1 MNAPPVEGKTSKEY
15 RTVAVLPKPHFHF
28 PNPGGGLPTRT
39 RLQRERTPFDNNS
52 NMKKFKLL
60 NQGDNDDAEPDSAVI
75 NRNRFSSTKLLVLFL
90 PDSNGRIVWDVF
102 IFLVIWYNSVIT
114 PIRIFI
120 MSGHDSTPQAL
131 VSLDVVFDFIFVA
144 DTILRFYRPYVD
156 GNTGQIVMD
165 PQLIRS
171 KYMGSFSFYI
181 NAIACIPIIKLPISQ
196 VLSVDQQTSLLTYFN
211 VLRMIRVLH
220 LPGQFQELKEF
231 KERKGPVNEP
241 VFRMYVIL
249 FFMLLFMCQCGCLY
263 FGLSTLLVVDD
274 ICPAPGNFVDDV
286 LGEELWVAQDTVITN
301 VMDTRVCEVETTIDC
316 EDCPQAVFFTR
327 SLYFLMQTIFTI
339 GYGDSVVPSKS
350 SVEMVL
356 GCIFMVFGVAAYAL
370 TIANMTSVLANLDV
384 VNMQFRHEMDTV
396 SQWMAFRSLP
406 IQLKQQITTF
416 FSYLSRS
423 QHGVL
428 DEKLLGELPP
438 RLRAELAESKIQL
451 LTQVPFFNENRSDAF
466 LSLVASALKR
476 RVYTPGTFIIHQA
489 EMQRELLI
497 IKSGKADILLEGVPD
512 AVGSLLPG
520 DFIGDYQLLF
530 GTVNQVSV
538 RTVDFTEALV
548 LTFAELQQVMSHPH
562 NVEFAFAKLGGGTF
576 RQSND
581 DGCIETIYETKESM
595 KKIMS
600 TSNTILGGK
609 TRSKLKDMMAEHDI
623 VTKEFRILPNSKVHL
638 YWDVFSIAAILYYS
652 IDAPIRIAS
661 SYRVSTLASSY
672 DYGFIVGYCIDA
684 MFIVDMILRASVYA
698 YSSYEHGRTI
708 IVTNKSQI
716 RQKYL
721 SSGKFKIDLLAIVPF
736 DLIAAGT
743 SSYHSLFR
751 LSKLVR
757 VSQIPQVVS
766 NFQNHLDACLSIKTT
781 ETQRSVLL
789 MLLYSVLLIVWSSA
803 AWNALRPGESG
814 IISVYWAITTLS
826 TVGYGDVTPNDF
838 VETAYALVVGAVG
851 AVFTAAVVANVT
863 SFFHDAELSENNYE
877 HKMNCIK
884 RFVER
889 HKIPHDSAQRVIEY
903 FDFIN
908 EEQDGL
914 NESVILR
921 EAIPD
926 HLTSSILVHITQ
938 PMVEACDFFA
948 DCEAG
953 LIRKIMTSLEQ
964 VFFGAQCM
972 VLGSHVPSNSMYF
985 IKKGMVH
992 LMKEEEAGKSLKVI
1006 RKLDA
1011 NDSFAEGCLVE
1022 YWEENPYLAQT
1033 ASECELW
1040 TLKRSVFQKI
1050 LVEFPCS
1057 RKLLKQINTKHK
1069 NDDQHRRRASVHDA
1083 LKAAERAKRNA
1094 TRYIHPHSLF
1104 IQGWFGVILG
1114 VTLYSMIVLPFRVAF
1129 LENYE
1134 ISPAWV
1140 FFDYFG
1146 DCIFLVDFL
1155 FRANFEAFF
1164 DVNNNLVVDHK
1175 LIFQRFVKSGKVK
1188 WHVLSMMP
1196 LEVLTLPLP
1205 SLCPLWRLQT
1215 WSLFRLNKLLRAIE
1229 MPSLIRSVE
1238 SSLAKV
1244 GVKVPKNP
1252 LKVVKLL
1259 LVILLLAHL
1268 NSCVF
1273 FAIANFDQHANSGDL
1288 FAQHNWANAEG
1299 LLGSSPTC
1307 PGVAVSLEMVSQQ
1320 YTAGL
1325 YWAMATITTAG
1336 YGDITADLNS
1346 LQEILYSTLI
1356 LIVSMLVYT
1365 LVIASLEDIVSQLD
1379 VTSSLYKMKSDKSAT
1394 YAQIQCLP
1402 ESLKGKICAYND
1414 QLWRSHLGVKGEKL
1428 LKYISPSF
1436 KSELI
1441 QGMAMQYLERAF
1453 FLKDCNADFVHNILQ
1468 CLELEIYLSD
1478 DYLFREG
1485 ERGDVLHFL
1494 VNGSVDLLTSQ
1505 GVKFKTLSN
1514 CTLGET
1520 SFFLFEPQICSAKAV
1535 DSCEVFQLRMPT
1547 FMNELDDYQLSSQFR
1562 EYLAANHSSLHE
1574 AKASIENTIT
1584 NLSSSK
1590 MVKFFDAND
1599 DVVKVPKGIILPDSN
1614 FRVAWDIAL
1623 FFGLLYLITAVPLQ
1637 ISFSSIGRVNF
1648 LVDVLVDVFFL
1659 TDVYC
1664 RLRKFAV
1671 VKNGILV
1678 SRPKDFRELYRQT
1691 KFHLDL
1697 ICAIPASIL
1706 AFSLG
1711 VRNQYYGICRLFQFL
1726 RTLSFVN
1733 ALECVTD
1740 IVSTKTRFAVTTATL
1755 RVTQIFMIILILT
1768 HWFSCSFH
1776 FIGDQGAEFDD
1787 TWIIA
1792 DEMQHESMGRRYLRS
1807 FYWSLYTITT
1817 IGYGSV
1823 PVVSIRE
1830 RVFAMLT
1837 MAVGA
1842 VICDA
1847 GLTAVLASILQNKDR
1862 QAGSNNRRI
1871 QCTKLFM
1878 STNDVDESLQSRI
1891 LEYFAYADD
1900 EMHNIDETDIL
1911 NDLSSSL
1918 RSEVLS
1924 HFSYESLRDCTY
1936 FADIS
1941 DGAIFSLIKNLEPYL
1956 AVTGEKLSVIGEPC
1970 YALYVFQKGSV
1981 RSKDATGSVANV
1993 AEGAII
1999 GHLATQATSHKE
2011 GLPTH
2016 SLQINLL
2023 SANLSKSKNGSPYVI
2038 VKTGRFRCRSLI
2050 KSTRNWMET
2059 IDMKVKVLSGEKSHK
2074 TELIVKEWR
2083 KRQSHVVV
2091 GYGEIIVT
2099 ESSLGEVMVCPLL
2112 DDRGRNAG
2120 TIELRAT
2127 LCCLSKSES
2136 LTSHEM
2142 TSTALNFSHLYRLP
2156 VSAAEELR
2164 NYLDLS
2170 RSTNFVERIPE
2181 GLKMKGSVAFDAGT
2195 IDWDLPILVNEPS

>member
-1 MNAPPVEGKTSKEY
+1 
-15 RTVAVLPKPHFHF
+15 
-28 PNPGGGLPTRT
+28 
-39 RLQRERTPFDNNS
+39 
-52 NMKKFKLL
+52 MKNFKLL
-60 NQGDNDDAEPDSAVI
+60 HQGDSDADLVT
-75 NRNRFSSTKLLVLFL
+75 NRNRFSYKIAQLFL
-90 PDSNGRIVWDVF
+90 PDSNVRIVWDVF
-102 IFLVIWYNSVIT
+102 VFLVIWYNSVIT

-131 VSLDVVFDFIFVA
+131 VSLDVGFDFVFVA

-156 GNTGQIVMD
+156 GNTGQIVID

-171 KYMGSFSFYI
+171 KYMGSVSFYI
-181 NAIACIPIIKLPISQ
+181 NSIACIPIIKLPISQ
-196 VLSVDQQTSLLTYFN
+196 VLSVNQQTSLLTYFN

-220 LPGQFQELKEF
+220 LPEQFQELKRF

-241 VFRMYVIL
+241 VFRMHVIL

-274 ICPAPGNFVDDV
+274 ICPAPDNFVDDV

-301 VMDTRVCEVETTIDC
+301 VMDTRVCKVEPTIHC
-316 EDCPQAVFFTR
+316 EECPQTIFFIRT
-327 SLYFLMQTIFTI
+327 LYFLMQTIFTI

-350 SVEMVL
+350 SVEMAL
-356 GCIFMVFGVAAYAL
+356 GCVFMIFGVFAYAL

-384 VNMQFRHEMDTV
+384 VNMQFRHEMDTI
-396 SQWMAFRSLP
+396 SHWMAFRSMP
-406 IQLKQQITTF
+406 TQLKQQISTF

-438 RLRAELAESKIQL
+438 RLKIELAESYIPL
-451 LTQVPFFNENRSDAF
+451 LTKVPFFNERRSDTL

-476 RVYTPGTFIIHQA
+476 RVYTPGSLIIHQA
-489 EMQRELLI
+489 DMQRELVI
-497 IKSGKADILLEGVPD
+497 IKSGKADILLQGVPD

-530 GTVNQVSV
+530 GTVNQVTV

-548 LTFAELQQVMSHPH
+548 LTFAEFKQVMNHPH
-562 NVEFAFAKLGGGTF
+562 NDEFAFAKLGGTF

-595 KKIMS
+595 KKILA
-600 TSNTILGGK
+600 TANTILSGK
-609 TRSKLKDMMAEHDI
+609 TRSKLKDMMAEHEV

-638 YWDVFSIAAILYYS
+638 YWDVFSIASILYYS
-652 IDAPIRIAS
+652 IDVPIRIAS
-661 SYRVSTLASSY
+661 SYRASTLASTY
-672 DYGFIVGYCIDA
+672 DYGFIVSYCIDA

-698 YSSYEHGRTI
+698 YSCYEHGRTI

-721 SSGKFKIDLLAIVPF
+721 SSGKFKVDLFAIVPF

-757 VSQIPQVVS
+757 VSQIPHGVS
-766 NFQNHLDACLSIKTT
+766 NLQTHLDACLNIKTT
-781 ETQRSVLL
+781 ETQRSILL
-789 MLLYSVLLIVWSSA
+789 MFLYSVLLIVWSSA
-803 AWNALRPGESG
+803 GWNALRPGESG
-814 IISVYWAITTLS
+814 VISVYWAITTLS
-826 TVGYGDVTPNDF
+826 TVGYGDVTPEDF
-838 VETAYALVVGAVG
+838 VETTYALVVGAVG

-863 SFFHDAELSENNYE
+863 SFFHDAELSEHNYE

-903 FDFIN
+903 FDYIDQ
-908 EEQDGL
+908 EQDGL

-921 EAIPD
+921 ESIPD
-926 HLTSSILVHITQ
+926 HLASNVLVHITQ
-938 PMVEACDFFA
+938 PMVDACDFFA
-948 DCEAG
+948 DCESG

-964 VFFGAQCM
+964 VFFGAQYM
-972 VLGSHVPSNSMYF
+972 VLTSHVPSNNMYF

-992 LMKEEEAGKSLKVI
+992 LMKEDDKDKSVKII

-1022 YWEENPYLAQT
+1022 YWEKNPFLAQT

-1040 TLKRSVFQKI
+1040 ALKRSVFQQI
-1050 LVEFPCS
+1050 LVQFPRS
-1057 RKLLKQINTKHK
+1057 RALLKRSNTKQ
-1069 NDDQHRRRASVHDA
+1069 NDEQHRRRASVHEA
-1083 LKAAERAKRNA
+1083 LKAAERVKRGA

-1129 LENYE
+1129 MENYE

-1140 FFDYFG
+1140 FFDYCG
-1146 DCIFLVDFL
+1146 DFIFLVDFL

-1164 DVNNNLVVDHK
+1164 DENNNLVVDHK
-1175 LIFQRFVKSGKVK
+1175 AIWQRFVNSGKVK

-1196 LEVLTLPLP
+1196 LEVLSLAFPT
-1205 SLCPLWRLQT
+1205 LCPLWRLQT

-1229 MPSLIRSVE
+1229 MPSLIGSVE
-1238 SSLAKV
+1238 SSLVKV
-1244 GVKVPKNP
+1244 GAKVPKNP

-1273 FAIANFDQHANSGDL
+1273 FTIANLNQHANSGDL
-1288 FAQHNWANAEG
+1288 NAQHNWANAEG
-1299 LLGSSPTC
+1299 LLGKSPTC
-1307 PGVAVSLEMVSQQ
+1307 PGEAVSLEMVSQQ

-1325 YWAMATITTAG
+1325 YWAMATITTVG

-1356 LIVSMLVYT
+1356 LIVGMSVYT

-1379 VTSSLYKMKSDKSAT
+1379 VTSSLHKMKTDKVNS

-1402 ESLKGKICAYND
+1402 ESLKAKLFAYND
-1414 QLWRSHLGVKGEKL
+1414 QLWHSHLGVKGEKL
-1428 LKYISPSF
+1428 LKYISPSL

-1441 QGMAMQYLERAF
+1441 QDMALPYLESAF
-1453 FLKDCNADFVHNILQ
+1453 FLKDCNADFVHYIMQ
-1468 CLELEIYLSD
+1468 CLELEIYLPD

-1485 ERGDVLHFL
+1485 ERGDALHFL

-1505 GVKFKTLSN
+1505 GVKFKTVSN

-1520 SFFLFEPQICSAKAV
+1520 SFFLFEPQICSAKADV
-1535 DSCEVFQLRMPT
+1535 SCEVFQLRTVT
-1547 FMNELDDYQLSSQFR
+1547 FMNGLDDYQLSSHFR
-1562 EYLAANHSSLHE
+1562 KYLAAHHSSLQE
-1574 AKASIENTIT
+1574 AKASILNTIT

-1590 MVKFFDAND
+1590 MVRFLDANN
-1599 DVVKVPKGIILPDSN
+1599 DVVNVPKGVILPDSN

-1623 FFGLLYLITAVPLQ
+1623 LVGLLYLIMSIPVQ
-1637 ISFSSIGRVNF
+1637 ISFASIGIVNF
-1648 LVDVLVDVFFL
+1648 IVDLVVDAFFL
-1659 TDVYC
+1659 MDVYC

-1671 VKNGILV
+1671 VKNGFLV
-1678 SRPKDFRELYRQT
+1678 TRPKDFGKLYRT
-1691 KFHLDL
+1691 TGLYLHLV
-1697 ICAIPASIL
+1697 CVFPASIL
-1706 AFSLG
+1706 AFALG

-1726 RTLSFVN
+1726 RVFSFVKY
-1733 ALECVTD
+1733 LEGVTE
-1740 IVSTKTRFAVTTATL
+1740 IVSTKTRFTVTTATL

-1776 FIGDQGAEFDD
+1776 FIGVQGAEFDD
-1787 TWIIA
+1787 TWINV
-1792 DEMQHESMGRRYLRS
+1792 DEMQHESLGRRYLRS
-1807 FYWSLYTITT
+1807 FYWSLYSITT

-1823 PVVSIRE
+1823 PVVSIHE
-1830 RVFAMLT
+1830 RIFAMLV

-1847 GLTAVLASILQNKDR
+1847 GLTAVLASILQNKDH
-1862 QAGSNNRRI
+1862 QAGTNNRRI
-1871 QCTKLFM
+1871 ACTKLFM

-1891 LEYFAYADD
+1891 LDFFAYLDD
-1900 EMHNIDETDIL
+1900 EMRNIDETDIL
-1911 NDLSSSL
+1911 SDLSSSL

-1924 HFSYESLRDCTY
+1924 HFSYDSLRDCAY
-1936 FADIS
+1936 FDDIS
-1941 DGAIFSLIKNLEPYL
+1941 DGAIHSLIKNLEPYL
-1956 AVTGEKLSVIGEPC
+1956 AVTGEKLSVIGERC
-1970 YALYVFQKGSV
+1970 HALYVFQKGSV
-1981 RSKDATGSVANV
+1981 RTKDATGSVANL

-2023 SANLSKSKNGSPYVI
+2023 SANLSKSKNGNPYVI
-2038 VKTGRFRCRSLI
+2038 VKNGRYRCRSLI

-2059 IDMKVKVLSGEKSHK
+2059 IDMKVKVESAEMGHK

-2083 KRQSHVVV
+2083 KRQNHVVV
-2091 GYGEIIVT
+2091 GYGKIIVT
-2099 ESSLGEVMVCPLL
+2099 ESSLGGVMVCPIH
-2112 DDRGRNAG
+2112 DDRGRNVG
-2120 TIELRAT
+2120 TIELRAK
-2127 LCCLSKSES
+2127 LCRLSTSDS

-2142 TSTALNFSHLYRLP
+2142 TTTALNFSHLYRLP
-2156 VSAAEELR
+2156 VSVDKELR
-2164 NYLDLS
+2164 KYLDLS
-2170 RSTNFVERIPE
+2170 RRSNFVERVPVE
-2181 GLKMKGSVAFDAGT
+2181 GKIGLDSASDC
-2195 IDWDLPILVNEPS
+2195 DWDLPIILNEKG

>member
-1 MNAPPVEGKTSKEY
+1 
-15 RTVAVLPKPHFHF
+15 
-28 PNPGGGLPTRT
+28 
-39 RLQRERTPFDNNS
+39 
-52 NMKKFKLL
+52 
-60 NQGDNDDAEPDSAVI
+60 
-75 NRNRFSSTKLLVLFL
+75 
-90 PDSNGRIVWDVF
+90 
-102 IFLVIWYNSVIT
+102 VIWYNSIIT

-131 VSLDVVFDFIFVA
+131 ISLDVVFDFVFVA

-165 PQLIRS
+165 QQLIRS
-171 KYMGSFSFYI
+171 KYMGSFTLYI
-181 NAIACIPIIKLPISQ
+181 NAIACIPIIKLPISLL
-196 VLSVDQQTSLLTYFN
+196 LSANQQTSLLTYFN
-211 VLRMIRVLH
+211 VFRMIRVLH
-220 LPGQFQELKEF
+220 LPEQFQELKRF

-241 VFRMYVIL
+241 VFRMYIIL
-249 FFMLLFMCQCGCLY
+249 FFMILFMCQCGCLY
-263 FGLSTLLVVDD
+263 FGLSTLLTVDD
-274 ICPAPGNFVDDV
+274 ICPAPENFVDDV
-286 LGEELWVAQDTVITN
+286 LGEELWVALDTVTTN
-301 VMDTRVCEVETTIDC
+301 VMDTRVCEIEPSIDC
-316 EDCPQAVFFTR
+316 EECPQTIFFTR

-350 SVEMVL
+350 SVEMAL
-356 GCIFMVFGVAAYAL
+356 GCVFMVFGVVAYAM

-396 SQWMAFRSLP
+396 SHWMAFRSLP
-406 IQLKQQITTF
+406 IQLKQQISTF

-438 RLRAELAESKIQL
+438 RLRTELAESNIQL
-451 LTQVPFFNENRSDAF
+451 LTKVPFFNENRSDTF
-466 LSLVASALKR
+466 LSLAASALKR
-476 RVYTPGTFIIHQA
+476 RVYTPGSFIIHQA
-489 EMQRELLI
+489 EMQRELII
-497 IKSGKADILLEGVPD
+497 IKTGKADILLEGVPD

-538 RTVDFTEALV
+538 RTVDYTEALV
-548 LTFAELQQVMSHPH
+548 LTFAEFKQVMSHPH
-562 NVEFAFAKLGGGTF
+562 NDEFAFAKLGGTF
-576 RQSND
+576 RQSHD
-581 DGCIETIYETKESM
+581 DGCIETIYETKESL

-600 TSNTILGGK
+600 TANTILGGK
-609 TRSKLKDMMAEHDI
+609 SRSKLMDMMAEHEI
-623 VTKEFRILPNSKVHL
+623 VTKEFRILPNSKIHV
-638 YWDVFSIAAILYYS
+638 YWDVFSIASILYYS

-661 SYRVSTLASSY
+661 SYRASALASSY

-721 SSGKFKIDLLAIVPF
+721 SSGKFKIDLLAVVPF

-751 LSKLVR
+751 LSKLIR
-757 VSQIPQVVS
+757 VSQIPQAAS
-766 NFQNHLDACLSIKTT
+766 NLQNHLDACLHIKTT

-789 MLLYSVLLIVWSSA
+789 MLMYSLLLIVWSSA
-803 AWNALRPGESG
+803 GWNALRQGESG
-814 IISVYWAITTLS
+814 VISVYWALTTLS
-826 TVGYGDVTPNDF
+826 TVGYGDVTPEDF
-838 VETAYALVVGAVG
+838 VETVYALIVGAVG

-863 SFFHDAELSENNYE
+863 SFFHDAELSEHNYE
-877 HKMNCIK
+877 HQMNCIK
-884 RFVER
+884 RYVER
-889 HKIPHDSAQRVIEY
+889 HKISHDSSQRVLEY
-903 FDFIN
+903 FDYV
-908 EEQDGL
+908 EQEQDGL
-914 NESVILR
+914 SESVILR

-926 HLTSSILVHITQ
+926 HLASNVLIHITQ

-948 DCEAG
+948 DCEIG
-953 LIRKIMTSLEQ
+953 FIRKIMTSLEQ
-964 VFFGAQCM
+964 VFFGAQCLVM
-972 VLGSHVPSNSMYF
+972 NKHVPSNSMYF
-985 IKKGMVH
+985 IKKGLVH
-992 LMKEEEAGKSLKVI
+992 LMKADEEDESLKVI

-1011 NDSFAEGCLVE
+1011 NDCFAEGCLVE
-1022 YWEENPYLAQT
+1022 YWEKNPFLAQT

-1040 TLKRSVFQKI
+1040 TLKRSVFQQI
-1050 LVEFPCS
+1050 LVEFPRS
-1057 RKLLKQINTKHK
+1057 RTLLKQINTKQ
-1069 NDDQHRRRASVHDA
+1069 NDEQYRRRASVHDA

-1155 FRANFEAFF
+1155 FRASFEAFF
-1164 DVNNNLVVDHK
+1164 DENNNLVVDHK
-1175 LIFQRFVKSGKVK
+1175 AIWQHFVKSGKVK
-1188 WHVLSMMP
+1188 WHILSIMP
-1196 LEVLTLPLP
+1196 LEVLTLAFPT
-1205 SLCPLWRLQT
+1205 LCPLWRLQT
-1215 WSLFRLNKLLRAIE
+1215 WSLFRLNKLLRVIE

-1259 LVILLLAHL
+1259 LVILLLAHI
-1268 NSCVF
+1268 NACVF
-1273 FAIANFDQHANSGDL
+1273 FAIANFNQHANSGDL
-1288 FAQHNWANAEG
+1288 NAQHNWANAEG
-1299 LLGSSPTC
+1299 LVGSSPTC
-1307 PGVAVSLEMVSQQ
+1307 PGEAVPLEMVGQQ

-1325 YWAMATITTAG
+1325 YWAMATISTAG

-1356 LIVSMLVYT
+1356 LIVGMLVYT
-1365 LVIASLEDIVSQLD
+1365 LVIASLEDIVAQLD
-1379 VTSSLYKMKSDKSAT
+1379 VTSSLYKIKTDRANT

-1402 ESLKGKICAYND
+1402 ESLKGKIGAYND
-1414 QLWRSHLGVKGEKL
+1414 QLWRSHLGVKGDKL
-1428 LKYISPSF
+1428 LKYVSPAL

-1441 QGMAMQYLERAF
+1441 VDAIMPYLEKVF
-1453 FLKDCNADFVHNILQ
+1453 FLKDCNADFVHCIMQ

-1485 ERGDVLHFL
+1485 ERGDALHIL
-1494 VNGSVDLLTSQ
+1494 VSGSVDLLTSQ
-1505 GVKFKTLSN
+1505 GVKFKTVSY

-1520 SFFLFEPQICSAKAV
+1520 SFFLFEPQICSAKAA
-1535 DSCEVFQLRMPT
+1535 DSCEVFQLRMAT
-1547 FMNELDDYQLSSQFR
+1547 FLNGLDDYQLSSQFR
-1562 EYLAANHSSLHE
+1562 EYLAAHHSSLQE

-1599 DVVKVPKGIILPDSN
+1599 DIVKVPKGVILPDSN
-1614 FRVAWDIAL
+1614 FRVVWDITL
-1623 FFGLLYLITAVPLQ
+1623 FLGLLYLITSIPLQ
-1637 ISFSSIGRVNF
+1637 ISFAGIGMVNLIIDLF
-1648 LVDVLVDVFFL
+1648 VDAFFL
-1659 TDVYC
+1659 MDVYC

-1671 VKNGILV
+1671 VKNGYLV
-1678 SRPKDFRELYRQT
+1678 SRPNDFGKLYRET
-1691 KFHLDL
+1691 DFHLDL
-1697 ICAIPASIL
+1697 VCVFPASIL
-1706 AFSLG
+1706 AFAFG
-1711 VRNQYYGICRLFQFL
+1711 VRNQFYGICRLFQFL
-1726 RTLSFVN
+1726 RVLSFVKY
-1733 ALECVTD
+1733 LEGVTE
-1740 IVSTKTRFAVTTATL
+1740 ILSTKTRFTVTTATL
-1755 RVTQIFMIILILT
+1755 RLTQIFMIILILT

-1787 TWIIA
+1787 TWIIV
-1792 DEMQHESMGRRYLRS
+1792 DEMQHESIGRRYLRS

-1823 PVVSIRE
+1823 PVISIHE
-1830 RVFAMLT
+1830 RLFSMLA

-1847 GLTAVLASILQNKDR
+1847 GLTAVLASILQNKDK
-1862 QAGSNNRRI
+1862 QAGTNNRRI

-1878 STNDVDESLQSRI
+1878 ATNDVDERLQSKI

-1900 EMHNIDETDIL
+1900 EMRNIDETDIL
-1911 NDLSSSL
+1911 NDFSSSL

-1924 HFSYESLRDCTY
+1924 HFSFDSLRDCTY
-1936 FADIS
+1936 FDDIS

-1970 YALYVFQKGSV
+1970 YDLYVFQKGSV
-1981 RSKDATGSVANV
+1981 RTKDATGAIANV
-1993 AEGAII
+1993 TEGDII
-1999 GHLATQATSHKE
+1999 GHLATQAKSHRE

-2016 SLQINLL
+2016 SLEINLI
-2023 SANLSKSKNGSPYVI
+2023 SANFSKSKNGNPYVI
-2038 VKTGRFRCRSLI
+2038 VKNGRYRCRSLI

-2059 IDMKVKVLSGEKSHK
+2059 IDMKVKVENADNSHK

-2083 KRQSHVVV
+2083 KRQNHVVV

-2099 ESSLGEVMVCPLL
+2099 ESSLGDVMVCTIH
-2112 DDRGRNAG
+2112 DDRGRNVG
-2120 TIELRAT
+2120 TIELRAK
-2127 LCCLSKSES
+2127 LCRLSASDA

-2142 TSTALNFSHLYRLP
+2142 TSTALSFSHLYRLP
-2156 VSAAEELR
+2156 ISADKELR
-2164 NYLDLS
+2164 KYLDLS
-2170 RSTNFVERIPE
+2170 RRSNFVERIPQIGE
-2181 GLKMKGSVAFDAGT
+2181 GIEVEKDSTDAAV
-2195 IDWDLPILVNEPS
+2195 DWDLSIEKEGLGLSNKV